1 MLVDQNMETLRP
13 GSFSNNNNNSGNDI
27 LFEEIEEEV
36 PDSQDEAPVYIESNN
51 PEEAYH
57 KFLLAEQSNFEE
69 ALQKQAEDDG
79 TEDANDESEKNDAD
93 IENKDGFVESID
105 NFEKTTVIPSTN
117 DYAEVEDV
125 ADVEAGEHYPEGAH
139 VTQAE
144 GLFRKSLEAEVEED
158 VIKPV
163 VVERQHHESVS
174 ENSEIARIQDMDEEK
189 DEASHDNFGESQQ
202 FVSVLGDKKGK
213 RSILSFHFQLFSTN
227 SRKLNFYVFFL
238 KKKS

>member
-1 MLVDQNMETLRP
+1 METLRP
-13 GSFSNNNNNSGNDI
+13 GSFSHNNNSSGNDI

-79 TEDANDESEKNDAD
+79 IEDANDQTGNNDAD

-105 NFEKTTVIPSTN
+105 TFEKTTLIPTAN

-125 ADVEAGEHYPEGAH
+125 VDVEAEEHYPEGAH

-144 GLFRKSLEAEVEED
+144 GLFRKSLETEVEED
-158 VIKPV
+158 VIEPV
-163 VVERQHHESVS
+163 EVERQHHESVS

-189 DEASHDNFGESQQ
+189 EEAGQDNFGESQQ
-202 FVSVLGDKKGK
+202 FVTALGDKNGE
-213 RSILSFHFQLFSTN
+213 RSILYFHFQLFSTN
-227 SRKLNFYVFFL
+227 SIEN
-238 KKKS
+238 